1 MRGRKQRRTQ
11 YLAFWVTPCSLAV
24 WAEPTPVVWEMS
36 ELSSF
41 KKNLMRLVQMGVIA
55 KQISEVSATLV
66 KAKVGQV
73 QIEERPRGPQRIQRE
88 QIMLLL
94 LPAKQ
99 QAKECH

>member
-1 MRGRKQRRTQ
+1 
-11 YLAFWVTPCSLAV
+11 
-24 WAEPTPVVWEMS
+24 
-36 ELSSF
+36 
-41 KKNLMRLVQMGVIA
+41 MGVIA
-55 KQISEVSATLV
+55 KQVSEVSVTLV

-99 QAKECH
+99 QAKQCH